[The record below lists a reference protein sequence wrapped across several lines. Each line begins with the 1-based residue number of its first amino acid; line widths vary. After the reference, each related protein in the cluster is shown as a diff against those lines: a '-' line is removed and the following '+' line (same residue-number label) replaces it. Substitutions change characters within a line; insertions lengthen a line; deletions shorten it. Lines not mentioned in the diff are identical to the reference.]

1 MIFYALLFFIC
12 LIVGIVVGVVVDTK
26 ENPHP
31 TLLLTFFVDIIM
43 GIGSIVCFIVGHFL
57 GA

>member
-1 MIFYALLFFIC
+1 MVFCALLFFIC
-12 LIVGIVVGVVVDTK
+12 LIVGIVVGVVVDTI

-31 TLLLTFFVDIIM
+31 TLLLTFFLDIVM
-43 GIGSIVCFIVGHFL
+43 GFGSMICFIVGHFL